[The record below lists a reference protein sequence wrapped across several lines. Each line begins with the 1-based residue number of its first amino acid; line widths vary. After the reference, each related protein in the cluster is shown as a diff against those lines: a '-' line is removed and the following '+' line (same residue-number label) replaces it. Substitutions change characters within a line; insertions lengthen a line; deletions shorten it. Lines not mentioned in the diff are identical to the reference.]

1 MVKAPKVINIKFWPG
16 SSVCFSPSAAIGDS
30 RYLTPACVIAKYGV
44 GRQTLTRWHA
54 KGKLRAVT
62 TPGGKH
68 LYHSGDVEKLF
79 HSRDTDA
86 VVAPEKEVLL
96 YARVSSEHQRGD
108 LTRQIDDLKRAFP
121 NHAHLY
127 QDVASG
133 LNWKRPGLVALLD
146 RVYKGGVDSVVVANR
161 DRLARFGVELIE
173 WIFRQADAKLVVLGQ
188 QDHSEG
194 QDHHHDDPEHELAD
208 DLISI
213 VTVFVA
219 KHNGRRS
226 ANNRRRR
233 KAEAAAAA
241 DDNALKEAQGEET
254 SESVDSREAAAGE
267 GQAHP
272 DLPHHIRERKAA
284 QVDRH
289 SPLDIQRV
297 PKGHSKRRRTHAEE
311 GSSSEGTQ

>member
-1 MVKAPKVINIKFWPG
+1 VPFVT
-16 SSVCFSPSAAIGDS
+16 IGDV
-30 RYLTPACVIAKYGV
+30 RYLTPAAVIGKYGI
-44 GRQTLTRWHA
+44 GRQTLSRWHD

-79 HSRDTDA
+79 HARDPAGTSLA
-86 VVAPEKEVLL
+86 SPKEVLL

-108 LTRQIDDLKRAFP
+108 LGRQIDDLKRAYPDHSHF
-121 NHAHLY
+121 Y

-146 RVYKGGVDSVVVANR
+146 RVHKGGVGEVVVANK

-173 WIFRQADAKLVVLGQ
+173 WFLRKADAKLVVLGHEERSQ
-188 QDHSEG
+188 GE
-194 QDHHHDDPEHELAD
+194 PERELAD

-226 ANNRRRR
+226 ADNRRKR
-233 KAEAAAAA
+233 KEASAAAGAS
-241 DDNALKEAQGEET
+241 KEVQEEEA
-254 SESVDSREAAAGE
+254 SESVDSREATPRQ

-272 DLPHHIRERKAA
+272 GVPHHRGAGEAEA
-284 QVDRH
+284 VDRH
-289 SPLDIQRV
+289 GEVDVQRV
-297 PKGHSKRRRTHAEE
+297 PQGHSKRRRSKEQE
-311 GSSSEGTQ
+311 GSESAGSE